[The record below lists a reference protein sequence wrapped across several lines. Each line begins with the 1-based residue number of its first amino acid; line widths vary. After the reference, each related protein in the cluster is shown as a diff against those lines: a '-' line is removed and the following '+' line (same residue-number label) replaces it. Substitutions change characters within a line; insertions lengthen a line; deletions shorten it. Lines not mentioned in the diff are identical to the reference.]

1 MPKRI
6 LKGIVISNKQEKTV
20 VVRVSRQVRHPL
32 YKKIIKRSKKYNA
45 HDESNKL
52 NIGDFLYKYL
62 DYDSL
67 ASKYYM
73 EIQRTIDYLMSGIIP
88 EIKQKIQWNTTE
100 KVWACQR

>member
-6 LKGIVISNKQEKTV
+6 LKGIVISNKQQKTV

-52 NIGDFLYKYL
+52 NIGDFAIIQECKPY
-62 DYDSL
+62 
-67 ASKYYM
+67 SKNKSWVVI
-73 EIQRTIDYLMSGIIP
+73 EP
-88 EIKQKIQWNTTE
+88 EKSEENIT
-100 KVWACQR
+100 